1 MSGSLPFGRGGVAPA
16 AVAAHLALALAL
28 PQAALGQGQ
37 EASAADTAAAADTA
51 EAPKG
56 AADTATYRREVF
68 TYPSSERRDPFRP
81 LTAGEGSGVSL
92 DDLVL
97 SGIIHSPAAGSVAV
111 LTDPQTGER
120 HRLREGDR
128 IGDARLVAIHPS
140 RVVFRETRFGASQET
155 VLRLNR
161 EEPQ

>member
-1 MSGSLPFGRGGVAPA
+1 MTRGRGGLGSGLLL
-16 AVAAHLALALAL
+16 AVVLTLGPFTETRA
-28 PQAALGQGQ
+28 QGQG
-37 EASAADTAAAADTA
+37 SAADTAARGDTA
-51 EAPKG
+51 AEA
-56 AADTATYRREVF
+56 AAPGDTTTYRREVF

-81 LTAGEGSGVSL
+81 LTAGEESGASL
-92 DDLVL
+92 EDLVL
-97 SGIIHSPAAGSVAV
+97 SGIIHSPAASSVAV
-111 LTDPQTGER
+111 LTNPRTGER

>member
-1 MSGSLPFGRGGVAPA
+1 MSGNLPSGRVGIVPA
-16 AVAAHLALALAL
+16 AVAVHLALALAL
-28 PQAALGQGQ
+28 PPAVMGQDQ
-37 EASAADTAAAADTA
+37 EATPADSAAAADTTA
-51 EAPKG
+51 APEG
-56 AADTATYRREVF
+56 GADTATYRREVF

-81 LTAGEGSGVSL
+81 LTAGGESGASL